1 MKIPARP
8 TSMLVAIVAG
18 LGAAAVSLPA
28 SAQGSVEELV
38 VTGRLGNVPDSA
50 RSLSRPVSYADLDLS
65 TEAGRRILHQR
76 VSLTARWLCDKLG
89 EGGAGDALAPSCR
102 DAAVKDAKQRLGT
115 IEAGF
120 APRGTT
126 WVAGPAW
133 ATPYPA
139 DWATKYPD

>member
-1 MKIPARP
+1 MKIR
-8 TSMLVAIVAG
+8 TSRTSILFAIVAG
-18 LGAAAVSLPA
+18 LGAAAASLPA
-28 SAQGSVEELV
+28 SAQSSVEELV

-50 RSLSRPVSYADLDLS
+50 KSLSRPVSYADLDLS
-65 TEAGRRILHQR
+65 TEAGRRVLHQR

-89 EGGAGDALAPSCR
+89 EGGSGDSLAPSCR
-102 DAAVKDAKQRLGT
+102 EAAVKDAKARLGT
-115 IEAGF
+115 LEAGA

-139 DWATKYPD
+139 EWSTKYPD

>member
-1 MKIPARP
+1 MKIRASR
-8 TSMLVAIVAG
+8 TSILVALVAG
-18 LGAAAVSLPA
+18 LGVAAAHAPA

-38 VTGRLGNVPDSA
+38 VTGRLGNVPDSTK
-50 RSLSRPVSYADLDLS
+50 SLSRPVSYADLDLS

-89 EGGAGDALAPSCR
+89 EGGSGDSLAPSCR
-102 DAAVKDAKQRLGT
+102 DAAVKDAKARIGT
-115 IEAGF
+115 IEASA

>member
-1 MKIPARP
+1 MKIHARR
-8 TSMLVAIVAG
+8 TSILVALAAG
-18 LGAAAVSLPA
+18 LSAMAAHAPA
-28 SAQGSVEELV
+28 SAQSSVEELV
-38 VTGRLGNVPDSA
+38 VTGRLGNVPESA
-50 RSLSRPVSYADLDLS
+50 KSLSRPVSYADLDLS
-65 TEAGRRILHQR
+65 TEAGRHILNQR

-89 EGGAGDALAPSCR
+89 EGGSGDALAPSCR
-102 DAAVKDAKQRLGT
+102 DAAVKDAKERIGT
-115 IEAGF
+115 LEAHF